1 MTRKRKAV
9 GHGKTRTQPTRNCSS
24 TAKTAD
30 PNDVGEPHVAMSSN
44 NKQPKRNP
52 KRAAKDPWAED
63 KLMTSTSSNLI
74 YLDLVKLLANP
85 DAWNCLEESE
95 KREIL
100 DLLPEDLHPNPDP
113 SPDDPDAQI
122 PPLPEE
128 FLRYSNN
135 WRDGIRHFQLDLQNG
150 RYDPVWLREAE
161 EAMQQRA
168 DGKFDKFKEEE
179 FEQFWGQK
187 QKMDKTLAAGQSSQ
201 VKLSTLISN
210 GVILVGDVWKYSRAF
225 KSKGNLLV
233 EKEARIVHIQND
245 RLTFELPPHQR
256 VFLPAPQTLP
266 LKDSQALVIGEIEK
280 PGGVITTTTEIE
292 QNRTAQAS
300 ADTQSDTNPMLEA
313 GSSTKR
319 KSEIQMEPRKK
330 GRSRKPK
337 VQTPEDLEVDQVK
350 ASTEVTMPAQV
361 MVEIT
366 NPPPTEANMTTS
378 VMTQTTTTEPDCQD
392 PKIVFEQPSATVE
405 DTPQRLPIVE
415 GTSEE
420 PGVITV
426 SGITGPSALATKIS
440 EIDGRAA
447 NVRHGN
453 AWKDF
458 RAYRN
463 NQDMGSLWEVRQ
475 AWFLRNK
482 SLAN

>member
-1 MTRKRKAV
+1 
-9 GHGKTRTQPTRNCSS
+9 
-24 TAKTAD
+24 
-30 PNDVGEPHVAMSSN
+30 MSSN
-44 NKQPKRNP
+44 NKRPKRNP

-85 DAWNCLEESE
+85 EAWNCLEESE

-113 SPDDPDAQI
+113 SPDDPDAKI

-150 RYDPVWLREAE
+150 RYDPVWLREAGQ
-161 EAMQQRA
+161 AMQQRA

-187 QKMDKTLAAGQSSQ
+187 QKMDKTLVAGQSRQ
-201 VKLSTLISN
+201 VRLSTLINN
-210 GVILVGDVWKYSRAF
+210 GIVLVGDVWKYSRAF
-225 KSKGNLLV
+225 KSKDNLLV
-233 EKEARIVHIQND
+233 EKEARIVDIQNGQ
-245 RLTFELPPHQR
+245 LTFELPPGQR

-266 LKDSQALVIGEIEK
+266 LKGSHALVMGEIEK
-280 PGGVITTTTEIE
+280 PGVVTTTTAEIE
-292 QNRTAQAS
+292 QVRTAETS
-300 ADTQSDTNPMLEA
+300 AGTHSDTNPTEEA
-313 GSSTKR
+313 GSFNKR
-319 KSEIQMEPRKK
+319 KSEIKME
-330 GRSRKPK
+330 SRKRGRGRKPQ
-337 VQTPEDLEVDQVK
+337 VQTSKDLEVDQVK
-350 ASTEVTMPAQV
+350 ASTKITRPTQVT
-361 MVEIT
+361 VEIT
-366 NPPPTEANMTTS
+366 NPPPTEANVTTS
-378 VMTQTTTTEPDCQD
+378 VMTQTTTTERDGHNLEL
-392 PKIVFEQPSATVE
+392 VSEQPSATVE
-405 DTPQRLPIVE
+405 DAAPQLPIVE

-420 PGVITV
+420 PGMITV
-426 SGITGPSALATKIS
+426 SGITGPSAIATKIL
-440 EIDGRAA
+440 EADGRAGK
-447 NVRHGN
+447 VPHGN
-453 AWKDF
+453 AWKEF

-475 AWFLRNK
+475 AWFLRNN

>member
-1 MTRKRKAV
+1 M
-9 GHGKTRTQPTRNCSS
+9 S
-24 TAKTAD
+24 
-30 PNDVGEPHVAMSSN
+30 SSN

-74 YLDLVKLLANP
+74 YLDLVKLLAKP
-85 DAWNCLEESE
+85 EAWNCLEESE

-100 DLLPEDLHPNPDP
+100 DLLPEDLHSNLDP
-113 SPDDPDAQI
+113 SSDDPGAKI

-150 RYDPVWLREAE
+150 RYDPVWLRQAG

-210 GVILVGDVWKYSRAF
+210 GVVLVGDVWKYSRAF
-225 KSKGNLLV
+225 KKGNLLV
-233 EKEARIVHIQND
+233 EKEARIVDIQNG
-245 RLTFELPPHQR
+245 RLTFEMPLGQR
-256 VFLPAPQTLP
+256 VFLPAPQSSP
-266 LKDSQALVIGEIEK
+266 LKDPQALVIGESEK
-280 PGGVITTTTEIE
+280 PEVVTMTTAEIE
-292 QNRTAQAS
+292 QDRTAEIS
-300 ADTQSDTNPMLEA
+300 AGTHLHTNPTEEA
-313 GSSTKR
+313 GSSNKR
-319 KSEIQMEPRKK
+319 KSEIQMEPRKR
-330 GRSRKPK
+330 GRGRRHQ
-337 VQTPEDLEVDQVK
+337 VQTPKDLEVDQVT
-350 ASTEVTMPAQV
+350 ASTEVTRPTQV
-361 MVEIT
+361 TVEVT
-366 NPPPTEANMTTS
+366 NPPPTVANMNPS
-378 VMTQTTTTEPDCQD
+378 VMIQTTTTEHDGQYLE
-392 PKIVFEQPSATVE
+392 IVSEQPSATG
-405 DTPQRLPIVE
+405 DDALPQLPIVE

-420 PGVITV
+420 PGMITV
-426 SGITGPSALATKIS
+426 SGITGPNAIAMKIL
-440 EIDGRAA
+440 EADGRSGK
-447 NVRHGN
+447 VPSGN

-482 SLAN
+482 SLVN